1 MNYNRT
7 AVKPRSPPVSAKPA
21 PSVAPPQTEA
31 EYVAYTEDF
40 VTKNVKNFSKVT
52 ENSVKS
58 IAERAAAQADAIA
71 EEFGLRPEVTP
82 ELVKLALYDF
92 VILCGQLTLS
102 VVGY

>member
-7 AVKPRSPPVSAKPA
+7 AVEQPSPPVSAKPA
-21 PSVAPPQTEA
+21 PSVAPPQTKA

-40 VTKNVKNFSKVT
+40 VVKNVENFSKVT

-82 ELVKLALYDF
+82 ELVKLAFYDF
-92 VILCGQLTLS
+92 VILCG
-102 VVGY
+102 

>member
-7 AVKPRSPPVSAKPA
+7 AVKQPSPPVSAEPA

-40 VTKNVKNFSKVT
+40 VAKNIENFSNVT
-52 ENSVKS
+52 EESVKS

-82 ELVKLALYDF
+82 QLVKLALFDF
-92 VILCGQLTLS
+92 VILCG
-102 VVGY
+102 